1 MFRQL
6 TISDII
12 TYAFDKG
19 YTMEQAA
26 TDLGELMMEPELTKR
41 RHGTDAPR
49 FTELKTLIPIQER
62 LALGKLRGDEVFEQ
76 VAQLDIRLE
85 QYD

>member
-12 TYAFDKG
+12 TNAFDKD

-49 FTELKTLIPIQER
+49 FTELKTLIPIRNGSPWGSCEMTKS
-62 LALGKLRGDEVFEQ
+62 LSKS
-76 VAQLDIRLE
+76 IS
-85 QYD
+85 